1 MLMVIQV
8 CRYAVCRMPLTEDK
22 CVEKV
27 KGRGHYLTL
36 RLFPFLGGAADV
48 ILLVCINSPIYLRE
62 C

>member
-1 MLMVIQV
+1 
-8 CRYAVCRMPLTEDK
+8 
-22 CVEKV
+22 V

-48 ILLVCINSPIYLRE
+48 ILLVCINSPIYLIG